1 MHIIINT
8 NWVIGLI
15 VFALLVFLIVLS
27 VVRRSKAKKKVLEA
41 LNEGGIESLIS
52 KLKDKD
58 TNIVEAAVEALGKM
72 KDPRAIEPLIEILN
86 KEEEGDILVKTIDA
100 LIEIEDPKVIS
111 PLISTLNHKD
121 IGTRWFACQ
130 IIEKLARKGII
141 DYQVVEPLILIL
153 KKDSKYVIKEGFPY
167 NAAEEALKVITGQDF
182 GEDIQKWELWWEVH
196 KDNINRI

>member
-141 DYQVVEPLILIL
+141 DYQAVEPLILIL

-167 NAAEEALKVITGQDF
+167 NAVEEALKVITGQDF

-196 KDNINRI
+196 KDNINGI

>member
-1 MHIIINT
+1 MNITINT

-15 VFALLVFLIVLS
+15 VFALFAFLIVLS
-27 VVRRSKAKKKVLEA
+27 LVRRSKAKKKVLEA
-41 LNEGGIESLIS
+41 LNEGGIEALIS
-52 KLKDKD
+52 KLKDED

-72 KDPRAIEPLIEILN
+72 KDPRAVEPLIEILN
-86 KEEEGDILVKTIDA
+86 KEEDGDILVKTIDA
-100 LIEIEDPKVIS
+100 LIEIEDPKAIP

-121 IGTRWFACQ
+121 LGNRWYACQ

-141 DYQVVEPLILIL
+141 DYQAVEPLISIL

-182 GEDIQKWELWWEVH
+182 GEDVEKWELWWDVH
-196 KDNINRI
+196 KDSINRI

>member
-141 DYQVVEPLILIL
+141 DYQAVEPLILIL